1 MIIITNF
8 VKKPEQHPQISE
20 HMKLAGF
27 TFTSVLHMQFNFS
40 LLKEAVAIK
49 FCNQHTKQDNL
60 H

>member
-40 LLKEAVAIK
+40 LIERSSR
-49 FCNQHTKQDNL
+49 N
-60 H
+60 